1 MADINHAN
9 DEYKATRPSQILKS
23 EKYVTDLVEILKN
36 DFVNP
41 FNSNIDKDKLHNLSS
56 GIPVNDDLAEDILQT
71 KDCGINSYNEFVEK
85 RTKSQAVKIHD
96 PIKRQKVSLFK
107 NTTGKVILKQKGNEK
122 TIEVNRD
129 VLAKLLALSTKH
141 NKVIDFEVAL
151 TYPLSPVPI
160 SLSHPDGTRRKTTK
174 SSLMNIINSYC
185 DTNFDHSLPPRQT
198 STYMVDLM
206 ALIRTVSPVPETYSS
221 LTNNLIERLP
231 KDYNRIDIIADTY
244 QENSLKNNERDM
256 RGISDKVIVSSP
268 PSKIP
273 RNFTAFLKN
282 GDNNTRLIELIKDEL
297 VKNSAAILSKLSC
310 KFFFFQWIV
319 SKPLHKFRTKFAN

>member
-1 MADINHAN
+1 M
-9 DEYKATRPSQILKS
+9 
-23 EKYVTDLVEILKN
+23 
-36 DFVNP
+36 
-41 FNSNIDKDKLHNLSS
+41 
-56 GIPVNDDLAEDILQT
+56 
-71 KDCGINSYNEFVEK
+71 
-85 RTKSQAVKIHD
+85 KIHD
-96 PIKRQKVSLFK
+96 PINRQKVSLFK
-107 NTTGKVILKQKGNEK
+107 NTIRKVILKQKGNEK

-160 SLSHPDGTRRKTTK
+160 SLSHPDDTRKTTK

-185 DTNFDHSLPPRQT
+185 DANFDHSLPPRQT

-221 LTNNLIERLP
+221 LTNNRIERLP

-273 RNFTAFLKN
+273 QNSTDILKN
-282 GDNNTRLIELIKDEL
+282 GDNKTRLIELIKDEL
-297 VKNSAAILSKLSC
+297 LKNSAAILSKLSC
-310 KFFFFQWIV
+310 KFFFFNAIR
-319 SKPLHKFRTKFAN
+319 PT